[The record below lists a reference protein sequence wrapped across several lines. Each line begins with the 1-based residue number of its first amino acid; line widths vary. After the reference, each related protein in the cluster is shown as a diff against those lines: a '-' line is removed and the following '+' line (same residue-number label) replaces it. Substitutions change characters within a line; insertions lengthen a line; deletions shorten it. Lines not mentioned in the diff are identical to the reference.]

1 VPDIAAQ
8 HTLDIMVRAGIK
20 GVLNFAP
27 MQLKN
32 AGDCVV
38 NNVNL
43 ELELENLIY
52 FVNAMQKSAGVV
64 TLDDSLM

>member
-1 VPDIAAQ
+1 
-8 HTLDIMVRAGIK
+8 MVRAGIK

-27 MQLKN
+27 MQLKTV
-32 AGDCVV
+32 GDCVV

-52 FVNAMQKSAGVV
+52 FVNAMQKSAGVKI
-64 TLDDSLM
+64 DDSLLG